1 MEAELYI
8 CEALYE
14 LFADELKE
22 REARGRAEGVAQGV
36 AQGKIQGRIQSLI
49 ETCAELGVT
58 RESTLK
64 RLMDKLALTQDAAEI
79 YMEKY
84 WIH

>member
-1 MEAELYI
+1 M

-14 LFADELKE
+14 LFADELEE
-22 REARGRAEGVAQGV
+22 RE
-36 AQGKIQGRIQSLI
+36 AQGKIQGRIQSLV

-64 RLMDKLALTQDAAEI
+64 RLIDKLALTQDAAEY

-84 WIH
+84 WTN